1 VITSSS
7 TGHEIIPEHGSAR
20 RERDGEPA
28 SITRPTDYPILAVC
42 LTCRQPIRCEGWLLG
57 EWAHIERFSNPEGS

>member
-7 TGHEIIPEHGSAR
+7 TGHEIIPQIGSAR

-28 SITRPTDYPILAVC
+28 QITSPTDYPILAVC
-42 LTCRQPIRCEGWLLG
+42 LTCHREIRCDGWLMG
-57 EWAHIERFSNPEGS
+57 EWRHTESES

>member
-7 TGHEIIPEHGSAR
+7 TGHEIIPQIGSAR

-28 SITRPTDYPILAVC
+28 QITSPTDYPILAVC
-42 LTCRQPIRCEGWLLG
+42 LICQRPIRCDGWLLG
-57 EWAHIERFSNPEGS
+57 EWYHLPDEPS